1 MAQEEAAPRPARMTD
16 ARVGC
21 GALVRRGDGR
31 ILLVRRRRPP
41 EAGHWGLPGGKVD
54 WMETVEHAVRREVAE
69 ETGLVIR
76 LTRLLCVVDHITPA
90 TAREDA
96 SHWVAP
102 VYLATPITSA
112 RALLC
117 EPEALSAV
125 RWFEPDD
132 LPTPLTLATRVA
144 LRALADAPA

>member
-1 MAQEEAAPRPARMTD
+1 MAREGVAD

-31 ILLVRRRRPP
+31 IVLVCRRRPP
-41 EAGHWGLPGGKVD
+41 EAGHWGLPGGKVE

-69 ETGLVIR
+69 ETGLVVR
-76 LTRLLCVVDHITPA
+76 LSRLLCVVNHITPA

-117 EPEALSAV
+117 EPDALSAV
-125 RWFEPDD
+125 RWFALDD
-132 LPTPLTLATRVA
+132 LPTPLTLATQVA
-144 LRALADAPA
+144 LRALADT